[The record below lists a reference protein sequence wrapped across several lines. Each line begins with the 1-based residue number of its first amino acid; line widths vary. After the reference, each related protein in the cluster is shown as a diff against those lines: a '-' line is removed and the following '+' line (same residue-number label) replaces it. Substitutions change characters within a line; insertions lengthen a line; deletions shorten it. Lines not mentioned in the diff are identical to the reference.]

1 MKEDVPMM
9 VKVSM
14 FTTMISSIIMFGL
27 TLFVYII
34 DWIAG

>member
-1 MKEDVPMM
+1 MREDVSMM

-14 FTTMISSIIMFGL
+14 FTAMISFIVMFGL